1 MMVVSQSALDPR
13 EILRKVRRVEI
24 STRGLVDEV
33 FSGQYHS
40 VFKGRGMDFAEV
52 REYQFGDD
60 VRSID
65 WNVTARVG
73 SPFVKVLEEERELTV
88 MLVVDV
94 SASGDFGTRER
105 MKAEVAIEISA
116 LLAFSA
122 IRNNDK
128 VGLIV
133 FSDQIEKFVPPRKGR
148 RHALRV
154 VRELVFH
161 KPRARSTDIA
171 GALEYL
177 NRVQRK
183 RAVAFFV
190 SDFNDQGFGRPLA
203 VAARRHDLIAVR
215 VGDVRERDLPPL
227 GLLELEDP
235 ETGERLVVNTSS
247 GRFREAFS
255 RTVRARR
262 ERLDDEMR
270 RSGVD
275 LIDVETGVSYVEPLH
290 RFFRERIRRL
300 R

>member
-1 MMVVSQSALDPR
+1 MVVSQSALDPR

>member
-1 MMVVSQSALDPR
+1 MVVSQSALDPR

-133 FSDQIEKFVPPRKGR
+133 VSDQIEKFVPPRKGR

-262 ERLDDEMR
+262 ERLDEELR

-275 LIDVETGVSYVEPLH
+275 LIDVETGVSYVEPLR

>member
-1 MMVVSQSALDPR
+1 MAVSQSALGPR

-128 VGLIV
+128 AGLIV

-148 RHALRV
+148 QHALRV

-171 GALEYL
+171 GALDYL

-215 VGDVRERDLPPL
+215 VGDARERDLPPL
-227 GLLELEDP
+227 GFLELEDP
-235 ETGERLVVNTSS
+235 ETGERIVVNTSS
-247 GRFREAFS
+247 GRVRDAFS
-255 RTVRARR
+255 RTVHARR
-262 ERLDDEMR
+262 ERLDDELR

-275 LIDVETGVSYVEPLH
+275 LIDIETGVSYVEPLR

>member
-1 MMVVSQSALDPR
+1 MVVSQSALDPR

-133 FSDQIEKFVPPRKGR
+133 VSDQIEKFVPPRKGR

-275 LIDVETGVSYVEPLH
+275 LIDVETGVSYVEPLR

>member
-1 MMVVSQSALDPR
+1 MAVSQSALDPR
-13 EILRKVRRVEI
+13 DILRKVRRVEI

-203 VAARRHDLIAVR
+203 AAARRHDLIAVR
-215 VGDVRERDLPPL
+215 VGDARERDLPPL
-227 GLLELEDP
+227 GFLELEDP
-235 ETGERLVVNTSS
+235 ETEERIVVNTSS
-247 GRFREAFS
+247 GRFRDAFS
-255 RTVRARR
+255 RTVHARR
-262 ERLDDEMR
+262 ERLDDELR

-275 LIDVETGVSYVEPLH
+275 LIDIETGVSYVEPLR

>member
-1 MMVVSQSALDPR
+1 MVVSQSVLDPR
-13 EILRKVRRVEI
+13 ELLRKVRRVEI

-33 FSGQYHS
+33 FSGEYHS

-60 VRSID
+60 IRSID

-105 MKAEVAIEISA
+105 MKTEVAVEIFA

-161 KPRARSTDIA
+161 EPQARSTDIA

-177 NRVQRK
+177 SRVQRR
-183 RAVAFFV
+183 RAVAFLV
-190 SDFNDQGFGRPLA
+190 SDFHDQGFGRPLA

-215 VGDVRERDLPPL
+215 VGDARERDLPPL
-227 GLLELEDP
+227 GFLDLEDP
-235 ETGERLVVNTSS
+235 ETGERIVVNTSS
-247 GRFREAFS
+247 SRFRDAFS
-255 RTVRARR
+255 RTVHAGR
-262 ERLDDEMR
+262 ERLDDELR
-270 RSGVD
+270 RSNVD
-275 LIDVETGVSYVEPLH
+275 VIDVETGVPYIRPLR
-290 RFFRERIRRL
+290 RFFRERSRRL